1 MGKMLYLECSSGI
14 SGDMAVAA
22 LLDAG
27 ASEDAVRAALASL
40 PVDGFEVRI
49 DRVVK
54 SGLDVCDFD
63 VVLDAAHEN
72 HDHDLAY
79 LHGPAPAPREHVGA
93 DTSCAVPSDPRV
105 HEPASGP
112 HVHEPACGHLH
123 GRSQEDADDSGEGR
137 GLAGSAASCERAG
150 SSLLHEHGDSHAHV
164 GPSASHVS
172 DPRIPGGAGAD
183 ASGPHVHEPAS
194 DPRVHELA
202 CGHLHGRSR
211 EGADDSGHVHV
222 HVRVHDHGEGGLPGH
237 SHGAGHGHEHRGM
250 AEINAILEAAV
261 LTEGARALARRI
273 FELIAQAEAEAHG
286 VPVDQ
291 VHFHEVGAVD
301 SIADIVAA
309 AVALDDLAARGIG
322 EVVVTELAEGR
333 GTVRCQH
340 GLIPVPA
347 PAVVNIVRA
356 AGLPLRLIAVEGEL
370 VTPTGAAIAAA
381 ARTRAAL
388 PERFVIER
396 VGMGAGKRAYDTPGI
411 LRALVIEEA

>member
-222 HVRVHDHGEGGLPGH
+222 RVHDHGEGGLPGH

-250 AEINAILEAAV
+250 AEVNAILEAAV